1 MINFVFYIKTFE
13 NGDTLPLIKSEPP
26 FDELSDLSNGFV
38 GTIDGAIK
46 IIDNIE
52 KVISE
57 EKDSYIF
64 GGSDFVILGVG
75 KDTTTITSF
84 FVVDEKVRSRGIGKM
99 MEEYCVELAME
110 RKCFAIELF
119 SQEKRTDAHRFYE
132 RQGYQHFQK
141 FFIKEL

>member
-38 GTIDGAIK
+38 GTINGAIK

-84 FVVDEKVRSRGIGKM
+84 FDEEEKVNDIPT
-99 MEEYCVELAME
+99 EEILSLMKDWLNYLIDF
-110 RKCFAIELF
+110 KNKK
-119 SQEKRTDAHRFYE
+119 Q
-132 RQGYQHFQK
+132 
-141 FFIKEL
+141 